1 MKEII
6 KKHYIFIPIVI
17 LAIFFGY
24 KIITY
29 DLIEAKRIDILN
41 NAKAELETASWEVK
55 EKLDQRLEL
64 DSNLKK
70 DIEFLIHSDECIKAN
85 SFTWVVTDCD
95 KLKIKEEVV
104 KEKFLSVTWQKEK
117 LILKEVTTNNI
128 HKWRVNSAWS
138 SKPKAELKWNTFSEI
153 SLAHNIPVEYWYE
166 AEKKYKVKKEVA
178 LCIAWADSW
187 LGRYLKTKNN
197 IGNVGNNDRWDK
209 VSYAT
214 LYDWVEAIFK
224 TLNNKYLW
232 HKQSIGS
239 LSPWGWWDTPHY
251 ATSKDNWNNNV
262 INCLSVI
269 HWIPVTENYLFR
281 L

>member
-1 MKEII
+1 MEN
-6 KKHYIFIPIVI
+6 KKKLVAAIFIW
-17 LAIFFGY
+17 
-24 KIITY
+24 ITLLVVTYLIASY
-29 DLIEAKRIDILN
+29 DFIEAKRIDILN

-70 DIEFLIHSDECIKAN
+70 DIEFLIHSNECIKAN
-85 SFTWVVTDCD
+85 SFTWVVADCD
-95 KLKIKEEVV
+95 KLEVKEEVV

-117 LILKEVTTNNI
+117 VIIKEVIKEST
-128 HKWRVNSAWS
+128 HKWRVNSAGI

-166 AEKKYKVKKEVA
+166 AEKKHKIKKEVA

-187 LGRYLKTKNN
+187 LWRYLKTKNN
-197 IGNVGNNDRWDK
+197 IWNVWNNDRWDK

-214 LYDWVEAIFK
+214 LYQWVEAIFK

-239 LSPWGWWDTPHY
+239 LSPWGWWDKPHY
-251 ATSKDNWNNNV
+251 ATSPDNWNNNLL
-262 INCLSVI
+262 NCLSVI
-269 HWIPVTENYLFR
+269 HWIPINENYLFR